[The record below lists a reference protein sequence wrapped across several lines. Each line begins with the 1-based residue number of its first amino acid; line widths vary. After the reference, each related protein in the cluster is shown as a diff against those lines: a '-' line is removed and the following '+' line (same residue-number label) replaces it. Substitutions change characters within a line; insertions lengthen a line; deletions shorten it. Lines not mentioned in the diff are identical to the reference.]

1 MPQSSGELQ
10 SAAAF
15 APSHPGR
22 VHAQQG
28 HLHAEMG
35 PKTKLSPRGYAIK
48 EEVQKSLCSTAQAT
62 DRIPMICLVNPCICG
77 ISEYTSTPTAEN
89 GFIFGRCGLSGANSW
104 MNWVRSGSELYPQC
118 PQWVQ
123 RHTQRHWR
131 AHWEGECW
139 LWLTGGSQR
148 HYQWRLQENIIITII
163 FFLFLFLFH
172 FVLLVLFC
180 IIFKVFNFFSFF
192 QKILAYF

>member
-62 DRIPMICLVNPCICG
+62 DRDPHDLPSKPLHLWNIWIYKYSNSWEWVYLWQVW
-77 ISEYTSTPTAEN
+77 T
-89 GFIFGRCGLSGANSW
+89 GANSW

-148 HYQWRLQENIIITII
+148 HYQWRLQENIITII
-163 FFLFLFLFH
+163 FFLFLSCFTLFYWYY
-172 FVLLVLFC
+172 FVLFLKFL
-180 IIFKVFNFFSFF
+180 IFFPFFKKF
-192 QKILAYF
+192 